1 MIVRELFNKYV
12 KELTKEEFKIYL
24 KSLPSYKNKENYKK
38 SFCYK
43 YFGKRH
49 KDLNIE
55 ELKLFNRIMKQRE
68 RTNKNDNL

>member
-12 KELTKEEFKIYL
+12 KELTKEEFKIYI

-38 SFCYK
+38 SFWYK
-43 YFGKRH
+43 YFDKRH

-68 RTNKNDNL
+68 RTNKNGNL

>member
-12 KELTKEEFKIYL
+12 KELTKKNL
-24 KSLPSYKNKENYKK
+24 KYIKALPSYKNKESYKK
-38 SFCYK
+38 SFCFE

-55 ELKLFNRIMKQRE
+55 EIKLFNRIMKQKE